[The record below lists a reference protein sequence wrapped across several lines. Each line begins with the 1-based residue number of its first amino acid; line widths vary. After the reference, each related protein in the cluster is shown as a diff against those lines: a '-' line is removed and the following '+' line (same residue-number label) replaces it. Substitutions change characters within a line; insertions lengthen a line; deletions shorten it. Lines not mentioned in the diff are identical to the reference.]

1 MTSDPRPGPGADLE
15 VVGGAH
21 GVRADLADMDAAG
34 SQLASLGL
42 DVGEVA
48 ASCHP
53 VLVDGDVV
61 ASALLA
67 PGTFAQFEAELL
79 AALDGPRGLSVNA
92 VRLTGVGL
100 HMRATAAAYRA
111 TDDALEWQG
120 HLTDQLRGYLAGWAL
135 VTPVGVPL
143 AGAVALE
150 LWSEG
155 FFDDPEAWL
164 TAHPDDLEEL
174 VASAPGFLDFYLPG
188 VGYPATSEQGAAL
201 LALLYDQQLTDLVL
215 DHAATE
221 PAPADLSDAMQ
232 RLADLASRP
241 DGFQIERVGEPP
253 NEVWNVYL
261 PGTKAFDGP
270 LRPGGPLPDALEE
283 SGLVQNLGT
292 NFALVAG
299 QDNAYVEAVIRALQE
314 AGVPPGAPIAL
325 YGHSQGGIV
334 AARVAEAVTDP
345 DTTTPFHVTNVV
357 TAGSPVDHIDLPS
370 TVQVLSLVNEFDI
383 VPRLDGEPYDDV
395 ANHTTIIT
403 RHDTGQVT
411 GNHMM
416 DSTYLPMVDELE
428 ASADPAVRDALAPLQ
443 SFHPGGSAATWT
455 FQMQR

>member
-1 MTSDPRPGPGADLE
+1 MTGDRGVGPDLE

-21 GVRADLADMDAAG
+21 GVRADLADMDATGA
-34 SQLASLGL
+34 QLASLGL

-61 ASALLA
+61 ASVVLA
-67 PGTFAQFEAELL
+67 PVTFGRFEAELL
-79 AALDGPRGLSVNA
+79 GALDGPRGLSANA
-92 VRLTGVGL
+92 VRLSGVGL

-111 TDDALEWQG
+111 VDDALEWRD
-120 HLTDQLRGYLAGWAL
+120 HLTDQLQGYLAGWAL
-135 VTPVGVPL
+135 VTPVVGVPL
-143 AGAVALE
+143 AGAVTVE

-201 LALLYDQQLTDLVL
+201 LALLYDQELTDVVL
-215 DHAATE
+215 EDTATE

-232 RLADLASRP
+232 RLTDLASRP

-253 NEVWNVYL
+253 HEVWNVYL

-270 LRPGGPLPDALEE
+270 LPHGGPLPDALED

-299 QDNAYVEAVIRALQE
+299 QDNAYVEAVVRALRE
-314 AGVPPGAPIAL
+314 AGVPPDAPIAL

-334 AARVAEAVTDP
+334 AARVAQALTDP
-345 DTTTPFHVTNVV
+345 GSATPYHVTNVV
-357 TAGSPVDHIDLPS
+357 TAGSPVDHIDLPPS
-370 TVQVLSLVNEFDI
+370 VQVLSLVNEHDI

-403 RHDTGQVT
+403 NHDTGQVT
-411 GNHMM
+411 GNHSM
-416 DSTYLPMVDELE
+416 DSTYLPMVAEIE
-428 ASADPAVRDALAPLQ
+428 ASDDPAVRDVLAPLQ
-443 SFHPGGSAATWT
+443 SFQPGGSATTWT